1 MFSLNIIGPNREGV
15 FEIAEGVTRV
25 GRDPSCE
32 LLLNDLNVAPF
43 HAQLERSG
51 NQSVVIDLSSKNG
64 VFLNGSRIPAN
75 VPFALSSG
83 DVVYIY
89 PFVLSYSA
97 PQPAESAPAGTTSPT
112 SGQGSPPGPI
122 LPSALLSAPP
132 PPPDTSGEIPPGLSN
147 HSVRLLNY
155 LPGIYQSDF
164 VSRFLAMFEAILL
177 PVEWNITNFDLYL
190 SPDTAPTTFLPW
202 LASWFDIT
210 FDATWT
216 ETQQRLFLQEASEL
230 FAMRGTKWALRRV
243 LEIYTGRAPEII
255 DQANDLPP
263 FAFRIKFPF
272 RERDFNR
279 ALLERII
286 EADKPAHTTYQ
297 LEFARRLDFGV
308 VWSKLS

>member
-1 MFSLNIIGPNREGV
+1 MSSLNIIGPNREGL
-15 FEIAEGVTRV
+15 FEIPEGVTRV

-32 LLLNDLNVAPF
+32 LLLDDLNVALF

-51 NQSVVIDLSSKNG
+51 TKSVVIDLSSKNG

-75 VPFALSSG
+75 VPFALNSG

-89 PFVLSYSA
+89 PFVLSYSGA
-97 PQPAESAPAGTTSPT
+97 EPAELTPAGTS
-112 SGQGSPPGPI
+112 SLSAGEGSPPGPI

-132 PPPDTSGEIPPGLSN
+132 PPPDTSDEIPPGLSR
-147 HSVRLLNY
+147 HSLRFMNY
-155 LPGIYQSDF
+155 LPGIYHSDF
-164 VSRFLAMFEAILL
+164 ASRFLAMFEAILL
-177 PVEWNITNFDLYL
+177 PVEWNIANFDLYL

-202 LASWFDIT
+202 LAGWFDIT

-216 ETQQRLFLQEASEL
+216 EGQQRLFLQEASQL

-255 DQANDLPP
+255 DLADNLAP
-263 FAFRIKFPF
+263 FAFLIKFPF

-279 ALLERII
+279 SLLERII
-286 EADKPAHTTYQ
+286 EADKPAHTTYK

-308 VWSKLS
+308 VWSKLN